1 MGVTRGGVGVP
12 PKGRGAPKRIG
23 GTLKGARVPQKGA
36 GVPHGGIGVPQKSQ
50 GAPKGIGGVPKGLEC
65 PIEVLGCL
73 QRVGVPLGVL
83 GYPKRVRVPQMEL
96 EVPPKGRGAP
106 WRYWGAPKGP
116 GCPMEVLGY
125 PKGPGCPS
133 RGCAHCRLPAGFLL
147 SGLTLLLLS
156 SLLNALLGSVWLFT
170 VGSPSPH
177 LPGPPRA
184 AVPQ

>member
-23 GTLKGARVPQKGA
+23 GTLNGARVPQKGA
-36 GVPHGGIGVPQKSQ
+36 GVPHGGIGVPQKSR

-106 WRYWGAPKGP
+106 WRYWGTPKGRGAP
-116 GCPMEVLGY
+116 HGAVLTAVSLQVFCSPASLCCCSPLCLTHCWAPCGS
-125 PKGPGCPS
+125 S
-133 RGCAHCRLPAGFLL
+133 RWVLHPRTFQDP
-147 SGLTLLLLS
+147 
-156 SLLNALLGSVWLFT
+156 
-170 VGSPSPH
+170 
-177 LPGPPRA
+177 PGPPYPNEGG
-184 AVPQ
+184 VPI